1 MSSGFEWLCLIPPLF
16 IVVWAVITK
25 KTFSALIIGAAL
37 SYVLMYQLDFF
48 TPFVDALYSVI
59 MDADTVWVILLTIFI
74 GIFIELVTHSGG
86 VDALTQYILKVATNR
101 RRTLLS
107 TFVLGLC
114 FFIGDV
120 SNIGT
125 IGAAMKKTADKNRVP
140 REALAYI
147 LDSTAAPVCILVPVS
162 SWGVFFAG
170 LFMAEKSLDLTGSA
184 ISNYMH
190 VIPFMFYSFAAI
202 LVVFLFSAGWL
213 PKMGMMKTAYERV
226 DSGGNVYSDRSAYL
240 NEGQDDTEVVK
251 VAPWKSLLFI
261 VPLAILVIWA
271 ILGMF
276 MEGAMIAIAICAV
289 MYIPLKVMKFNDY
302 CRCCMEGTK
311 NMISPVII
319 IIGAFMVRD
328 ALVAME
334 LPEYVSGAVE
344 SILSPA
350 VFPAIAFVVVAILSF
365 TTGSNWGVPAV
376 MIPIIVP
383 IAVGIGCNPYIILA
397 AIACGG
403 CFGSHA
409 CFYSDATVFTSAVC
423 KIENMDHALSQLPYC
438 LLSAGLATLAF
449 LVTGIVIN

>member
-37 SYVLMYQLDFF
+37 SYVLMYKLDFF
-48 TPFVDALYSVI
+48 TPFVDALYAVI

-170 LFMAEKSLDLTGSA
+170 LFMAEKSLNLTGSA

-213 PKMGMMKTAYERV
+213 PKLGMMKTAYERV
-226 DSGGNVYSDRSAYL
+226 DGGGNVYSDRSAYL
-240 NEGQDDTEVVK
+240 NEGQEDAEIVK

-276 MEGAMIAIAICAV
+276 MEGAMIAIAVCAV

-302 CRCCMEGTK
+302 CKYCMEGTK

-350 VFPAIAFVVVAILSF
+350 IFPAIAFVVVAVLSF

-449 LVTGIVIN
+449 LVTGIVIH

>member
-1 MSSGFEWLCLIPPLF
+1 
-16 IVVWAVITK
+16 
-25 KTFSALIIGAAL
+25 
-37 SYVLMYQLDFF
+37 
-48 TPFVDALYSVI
+48 
-59 MDADTVWVILLTIFI
+59 
-74 GIFIELVTHSGG
+74 
-86 VDALTQYILKVATNR
+86 
-101 RRTLLS
+101 
-107 TFVLGLC
+107 
-114 FFIGDV
+114 
-120 SNIGT
+120 
-125 IGAAMKKTADKNRVP
+125 
-140 REALAYI
+140 
-147 LDSTAAPVCILVPVS
+147 
-162 SWGVFFAG
+162 
-170 LFMAEKSLDLTGSA
+170 
-184 ISNYMH
+184 
-190 VIPFMFYSFAAI
+190 
-202 LVVFLFSAGWL
+202 
-213 PKMGMMKTAYERV
+213 MMKTAYERV

-344 SILSPA
+344 SILSPCR
-350 VFPAIAFVVVAILSF
+350 
-365 TTGSNWGVPAV
+365 
-376 MIPIIVP
+376 IPGHRLRSRCHTVLYD
-383 IAVGIGCNPYIILA
+383 GKQLGCAGGDDTYHRSYCRGNRLQSIYNP
-397 AIACGG
+397 GG
-403 CFGSHA
+403 YRLRWMLRKSCLLLL
-409 CFYSDATVFTSAVC
+409 DATVFTSAVC

>member
-48 TPFVDALYSVI
+48 TPFVDALYAVI

-170 LFMAEKSLDLTGSA
+170 LFMAEKSLEMCIRDSFFPDAFRIQFIYGFFGDLAITGHRGLP
-184 ISNYMH
+184 NETGR
-190 VIPFMFYSFAAI
+190 
-202 LVVFLFSAGWL
+202 VVRVFTTPLFSAFDHFFSALYL
-213 PKMGMMKTAYERV
+213 PRT
-226 DSGGNVYSDRSAYL
+226 
-240 NEGQDDTEVVK
+240 
-251 VAPWKSLLFI
+251 
-261 VPLAILVIWA
+261 
-271 ILGMF
+271 
-276 MEGAMIAIAICAV
+276 
-289 MYIPLKVMKFNDY
+289 
-302 CRCCMEGTK
+302 
-311 NMISPVII
+311 
-319 IIGAFMVRD
+319 
-328 ALVAME
+328 E
-334 LPEYVSGAVE
+334 LPLIVFVFRRICDDECFVHVPCYYGDLFVIYTVKYVFV
-344 SILSPA
+344 
-350 VFPAIAFVVVAILSF
+350 AFIQC
-365 TTGSNWGVPAV
+365 PE
-376 MIPIIVP
+376 I
-383 IAVGIGCNPYIILA
+383 
-397 AIACGG
+397 
-403 CFGSHA
+403 
-409 CFYSDATVFTSAVC
+409 
-423 KIENMDHALSQLPYC
+423 DH
-438 LLSAGLATLAF
+438 F
-449 LVTGIVIN
+449 I

>member
-48 TPFVDALYSVI
+48 TPFVDALYVVI

-125 IGAAMKKTADKNRVP
+125 IGAAMKKTADRNRVP
-140 REALAYI
+140 REALAYL

-190 VIPFMFYSFAAI
+190 VIPFMFY
-202 LVVFLFSAGWL
+202 L
-213 PKMGMMKTAYERV
+213 Y
-226 DSGGNVYSDRSAYL
+226 D
-240 NEGQDDTEVVK
+240 
-251 VAPWKSLLFI
+251 
-261 VPLAILVIWA
+261 
-271 ILGMF
+271 
-276 MEGAMIAIAICAV
+276 
-289 MYIPLKVMKFNDY
+289 
-302 CRCCMEGTK
+302 
-311 NMISPVII
+311 
-319 IIGAFMVRD
+319 
-328 ALVAME
+328 
-334 LPEYVSGAVE
+334 
-344 SILSPA
+344 
-350 VFPAIAFVVVAILSF
+350 
-365 TTGSNWGVPAV
+365 
-376 MIPIIVP
+376 
-383 IAVGIGCNPYIILA
+383 
-397 AIACGG
+397 
-403 CFGSHA
+403 
-409 CFYSDATVFTSAVC
+409 
-423 KIENMDHALSQLPYC
+423 
-438 LLSAGLATLAF
+438 
-449 LVTGIVIN
+449 

>member
-48 TPFVDALYSVI
+48 TPFVDALYAVI

-311 NMISPVII
+311 NMMRWLQWSFLSTS
-319 IIGAFMVRD
+319 AAR
-328 ALVAME
+328 
-334 LPEYVSGAVE
+334 
-344 SILSPA
+344 LSP
-350 VFPAIAFVVVAILSF
+350 
-365 TTGSNWGVPAV
+365 
-376 MIPIIVP
+376 
-383 IAVGIGCNPYIILA
+383 Y
-397 AIACGG
+397 
-403 CFGSHA
+403 
-409 CFYSDATVFTSAVC
+409 
-423 KIENMDHALSQLPYC
+423 
-438 LLSAGLATLAF
+438 
-449 LVTGIVIN
+449 